1 MNNKTQSS
9 GRLITGIDWLV
20 RNFALW
26 IGGILLFGMIALT
39 FADVL
44 LRYIFNAPIYG
55 GQDYGTL
62 MLIVVV
68 AASIAYSGRTGGQVL
83 IELLDTIAPA
93 RFVTFVDILVRLI
106 SIGALVIL
114 VVVLTQDGR
123 HAAEFGESTTTLQ
136 ISYGPY
142 FYVLALGILLYVVVL
157 LLEVFL
163 LIGGR
168 SIDDAT
174 NELFGRE

>member
-1 MNNKTQSS
+1 V
-9 GRLITGIDWLV
+9 ITGIDWIV

-39 FADVL
+39 FTDVL
-44 LRYIFNAPIYG
+44 LRYIFNAPIHG

-83 IELLDTIAPA
+83 IELLDTFASA
-93 RFVTFVDILVRLI
+93 RVVLFVDILVRLI
-106 SIGALVIL
+106 GVGALSIL
-114 VVVLTQDGR
+114 VVVLVQDGI

-142 FYVLALGILLYVVVL
+142 FYVLALGILLYIAVL

-163 LIGGR
+163 LINGR
-168 SIDDAT
+168 SIDEAS
-174 NELFGRE
+174 NELFERE